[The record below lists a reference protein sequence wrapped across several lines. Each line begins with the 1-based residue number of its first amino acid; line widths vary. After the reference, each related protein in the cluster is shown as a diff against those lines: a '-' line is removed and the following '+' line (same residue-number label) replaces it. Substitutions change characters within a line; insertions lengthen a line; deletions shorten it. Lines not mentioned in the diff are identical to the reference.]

1 MIGYRFLSPAEDEM
15 TEAALFYE
23 SVGLGNDFL
32 DDVQQRIDTLCQYLK
47 SGTLI
52 DTNLRRTL
60 LHRFPFSMI
69 YAEEPDAILIV
80 SIAHQRKRPG
90 SGSRAFSQISVR
102 ILCFMW
108 RRLCSREEEVREQR
122 NRGRHARY
130 NPDTLRNVDPH
141 LRRR

>member
-15 TEAALFYE
+15 SEAALFYE

-32 DDVQQRIDTLCQYLK
+32 DDVQQRIDTLCQYPK

-69 YAEEPDAILIV
+69 YAEERDAILIV

-90 SGSRAFSQISVR
+90 YWQSRLQ
-102 ILCFMW
+102 
-108 RRLCSREEEVREQR
+108 
-122 NRGRHARY
+122 
-130 NPDTLRNVDPH
+130 PD
-141 LRRR
+141 